1 MPILR
6 AARGVEIIIIGP
18 LPWYA
23 VEKCCT
29 EQGHITNF
37 DDPEY
42 GRLIGE
48 GVKEVGIHLRN
59 LLHTRRIKAAK
70 IVNPAAL
77 MGLTSPIRMDAR
89 EKTNIWGRDLVH
101 PLEQGYITLA
111 RAILEAVNKSA
122 VLHVQRPP
130 SPKPAAEPARQQS
143 RDCWTEAATTVAST
157 L

>member
-1 MPILR
+1 MLILL

-18 LPWYA
+18 LPWCA

-77 MGLTSPIRMDAR
+77 MGLFSVD
-89 EKTNIWGRDLVH
+89 
-101 PLEQGYITLA
+101 
-111 RAILEAVNKSA
+111 A
-122 VLHVQRPP
+122 VLDFQ
-130 SPKPAAEPARQQS
+130 AAARWS
-143 RDCWTEAATTVAST
+143 LRSVLGSF
-157 L
+157 

>member
-1 MPILR
+1 M
-6 AARGVEIIIIGP
+6 EIIIIGP

-59 LLHTRRIKAAK
+59 LLHT
-70 IVNPAAL
+70 
-77 MGLTSPIRMDAR
+77 
-89 EKTNIWGRDLVH
+89 
-101 PLEQGYITLA
+101 
-111 RAILEAVNKSA
+111 
-122 VLHVQRPP
+122 
-130 SPKPAAEPARQQS
+130 
-143 RDCWTEAATTVAST
+143 
-157 L
+157 